1 MFPFIITGI
10 LSILFTYLIAA
21 SWFNKTTGL
30 MVAASM
36 AFLIFPLTHSQIAR
50 PYSLGLCFSLMS
62 VWFWTLVLFKPKPY
76 QIWKIAGYCITTAMS
91 MYTHYFSFFLVMVV
105 AVTGLFFLTKEN
117 YKRVIWCAVITF
129 LLFLPHFDISLTH
142 VQIGG
147 FRDGGWLGPPDL
159 RGNWF
164 WDYLLSCFN
173 ESLIVLLVFFGIF
186 FFFLRRNYRE
196 IGVTKFHLFA
206 VIWFLVPFLVG
217 YYYSIMRFPVL
228 QKSVLLFSFPYIL
241 IFLFSFVPNTP
252 WSKTKTAMLTLFL
265 SLGVF
270 STVVAE
276 KFYQTHHFGVL
287 KDVVQ
292 DAIRY
297 VNKYGDENITK
308 TTNVGLTY
316 FVGYYM
322 DKYDH
327 QIEWEEYD
335 NGETEE
341 FKYVNQG
348 NDQLGLFSDI
358 ISESET
364 PYFLYCWSSKYSPSE
379 IPEMIRDKY
388 PYLLEQSNYFNAES
402 YLYGKEKA
410 PGFLERNAVYTTEC
424 GFENPV
430 EEWTGDQTA
439 ITESVAH
446 TGSRSF
452 KLSDKTEFSLTFVDK
467 VKNIMDADHNV
478 LNTSAW
484 GYFERE
490 DAEAVMVITLSTENG
505 EEYVWRGMNFSYF
518 IDEPQT
524 WTKIFHSWRFDYIR
538 SGEDII
544 KVYIWNPNKHTV
556 YVDDVNIEVTTGNS
570 LIYGRK
576 IRSFD

>member
-1 MFPFIITGI
+1 
-10 LSILFTYLIAA
+10 
-21 SWFNKTTGL
+21 

-228 QKSVLLFSFPYIL
+228 
-241 IFLFSFVPNTP
+241 
-252 WSKTKTAMLTLFL
+252 
-265 SLGVF
+265 
-270 STVVAE
+270 
-276 KFYQTHHFGVL
+276 
-287 KDVVQ
+287 
-292 DAIRY
+292 
-297 VNKYGDENITK
+297 
-308 TTNVGLTY
+308 
-316 FVGYYM
+316 
-322 DKYDH
+322 
-327 QIEWEEYD
+327 
-335 NGETEE
+335 
-341 FKYVNQG
+341 
-348 NDQLGLFSDI
+348 
-358 ISESET
+358 
-364 PYFLYCWSSKYSPSE
+364 
-379 IPEMIRDKY
+379 
-388 PYLLEQSNYFNAES
+388 
-402 YLYGKEKA
+402 
-410 PGFLERNAVYTTEC
+410 
-424 GFENPV
+424 
-430 EEWTGDQTA
+430 
-439 ITESVAH
+439 
-446 TGSRSF
+446 
-452 KLSDKTEFSLTFVDK
+452 
-467 VKNIMDADHNV
+467 
-478 LNTSAW
+478 
-484 GYFERE
+484 
-490 DAEAVMVITLSTENG
+490 
-505 EEYVWRGMNFSYF
+505 
-518 IDEPQT
+518 
-524 WTKIFHSWRFDYIR
+524 
-538 SGEDII
+538 
-544 KVYIWNPNKHTV
+544 
-556 YVDDVNIEVTTGNS
+556 
-570 LIYGRK
+570 
-576 IRSFD
+576 